1 MGTQGSTEKTDRIFR
16 FGSFELSEREGEL
29 RKNGV
34 RIKLQEQPFLVLVEL
49 LANAGKLVTREQL
62 QQKLWHADTFI
73 DFDVGVNTA
82 IRKLRLALNDD
93 ADRPHYIET
102 LAKRGYRFIAPV
114 ADVMDAAPTASRDS
128 PAQVNVPLSG
138 DGTNPSTVEETRR
151 KPRRWYWVLA
161 AFFALALVIYGGV
174 LAWQRA
180 HTAPPLVTEQRI
192 TANPSEAP
200 ITGAALSPDGKYL
213 AYSDTTGV
221 YVRHIDT
228 GEVRALQLPKGFDA
242 LPASWFP
249 DGTHLLLS
257 SGQAILR
264 NTSLWKVSII
274 GGTPQK
280 IIDNAIGGAVSPDGS
295 KIAFSRGDA
304 GGSVEIWVMGSDG
317 SSLHRIADANMPD
330 ALVRVPARQPYA
342 GLFLS
347 AIAWSPDGRR
357 VAYVR
362 RFDIA
367 TVSRFIIRHSL
378 ETVDVNGG
386 MRKVLNISTQLLPVI
401 GWAADGRLLYAYRD
415 DPSSEREDSGIWLLR
430 VNQKSGEPEGKAVQ
444 LTNGVGQIGGLS
456 VATDARRLILW
467 RVNTRPQAYLTE
479 MDAETHRFKT
489 PRRLTLD
496 ESTNWATAWTPDS
509 RAVLFSSDRSGT
521 SQLYRQAI
529 DQAVPELVVE
539 DHGSGLPRLN
549 PEGTQI
555 LYAVNLEGT
564 PRRMKLMRVPLQG
577 GSPQLVL
584 QTRSVN
590 NFQCARSP
598 SKLCLIATFG
608 PIAPEG
614 RTVQFFSFDPEDG
627 KTQEFATFK
636 IKNNIGWSLSPD
648 GSQLSLRPRGQES
661 QVTFMTVSDKSTHE
675 VQLKDWP
682 FLNWGDWDADGKSI
696 LATSRNASG
705 APVVLSVE
713 PNGNHRVLLEGDRP
727 MQWGPVIASPDGHY
741 AALNVITGE
750 NNVWMAENF

>member
-1 MGTQGSTEKTDRIFR
+1 MASGSPQRIDRILR
-16 FGSFELSEREGEL
+16 FGPFEFSEAEGEL

-34 RIKLQEQPFLVLVEL
+34 RLKLQEQPLRVLLELV
-49 LANAGKLVTREQL
+49 ANPGKVVSREDL
-62 QQKLWHADTFI
+62 QQKLWPADTFV
-73 DFDVGVNTA
+73 DFDTGLNTA
-82 IRKLRLALNDD
+82 IRKLRQALNDN
-93 ADRPHYIET
+93 ADEPRYIET
-102 LAKRGYRFIAPV
+102 LAKRGYKFIAPV
-114 ADVMDAAPTASRDS
+114 ADSVTAGPPTSRDS
-128 PAQVNVPLSG
+128 PAQVPVSLSG
-138 DGTNPSTVEETRR
+138 DGTSSAPVAESRR

-161 AFFALALVIYGGV
+161 ACALALVIYGGG
-174 LAWQRA
+174 LAWRRA
-180 HTAPPLVTEQRI
+180 NILPPLVTEQRI

-228 GEVRALQLPKGFDA
+228 GETRALQLPKGFDA
-242 LPASWFP
+242 VPASWFP
-249 DGTHLLLS
+249 DATHLLLS
-257 SGQAILR
+257 SGQAVLR
-264 NTSLWKVSII
+264 NTSLWKVSIM
-274 GGTPQK
+274 GGSPQK
-280 IIDNAIGGAVSPDGS
+280 LMDDAIGGAVSPDGS

-304 GGSVEIWVMGSDG
+304 GGSVEIWVVGSDG
-317 SSLHRIADANMPD
+317 SNLHRIAEANMPD
-330 ALVRVPARQPYA
+330 AMVRVPARQPYA

-367 TVSRFIIRHSL
+367 TLSRFAIRHSL

-401 GWAADGRLLYAYRD
+401 GWAADGHLLYANRD
-415 DPSSEREDSGIWLLR
+415 DPASEREDSGMWSVQ

-444 LTNGVGQIGGLS
+444 LTNGVGQIGGMS
-456 VATDARRLILW
+456 VAADARRLILW
-467 RVNTRPQAYLTE
+467 RVNTVPQVYLTE
-479 MDAETHRFKT
+479 IDAETRRYKT

-496 ESTNWATAWTPDS
+496 ESANWATAWTPDS
-509 RAVLFSSDRSGT
+509 RAILFSSDRSGAF
-521 SQLYRQAI
+521 QIYRQAI
-529 DQAVPELVVE
+529 DQAVPELLVE
-539 DHGSGLPRLN
+539 GSGNFLPRLN
-549 PEGTQI
+549 PDGTQI
-555 LYAVNLEGT
+555 LYAVSLEGT
-564 PRRMKLMRVPLQG
+564 PRRLRLMRVPLQG

-584 QTRSVN
+584 QTQSVN

-598 SKLCLIATFG
+598 SRLCLIATFG

-636 IKNNIGWSLSPD
+636 VKNGIGWSLSPD

-661 QVTFMTVSDKSTHE
+661 QVTFMTVGDKSTHE
-675 VQLKDWP
+675 VQLKDLP
-682 FLNWGDWDADGKSI
+682 FLDWGDWDADGKSI
-696 LATSRNASG
+696 LATSRNANG

-713 PNGNHRVLLEGDRP
+713 PNGNHRVLLEGDRS
-727 MQWGPVIASPDGHY
+727 MQWGPVIASPDGRF

-750 NNVWMAENF
+750 NNVWMVENF